1 MTCSGNL
8 NTFVAEL
15 GKVDVLSSLFVTSFV
30 LKPEKRLGNTE
41 LVFSWKVKSI
51 ELVPQT
57 FRVGSALS

>member
-1 MTCSGNL
+1 M